1 MVWPEW
7 GSECV
12 TVCAWPG
19 EATSLL
25 HKYCSATGHVSIQAA
40 AIPNGGQHSLN
51 PNRPPLLNISWWT
64 RAGASQGQV

>member
-7 GSECV
+7 GWECV

-40 AIPNGGQHSLN
+40 AIPNGGQHSL
-51 PNRPPLLNISWWT
+51 PNISWWT
-64 RAGASQGQV
+64 RARASQGQV